1 MASAGFNTPIGLP
14 FTELTEV
21 DSTNIYAMNQVK
33 TNLAGHGAAF
43 LAQKQWAG
51 KGQMGKV
58 WEAQSGQNILLS
70 VVLDPKKLVFNG
82 SALEPS
88 IVSMLVAVGCFNFFN
103 TYAGD
108 ETRIK
113 WPNDIYWRDRK
124 AAGILIEN
132 SFRGSNWQWS
142 IAGMGVNINQTKF
155 DVVQVHP
162 VSLKQITGQTF
173 LVPELAR
180 ELCSCVEAVVEICT
194 KQGPNAIATLY
205 NNALYKK
212 GARVTLRVAEQNI
225 TATICGVLPNG
236 FLEIELENGTK
247 EAHALGSVKWL
258 FNN

>member
-1 MASAGFNTPIGLP
+1 MASEGLNTPIGLP

-58 WEAQSGQNILLS
+58 WEAEKGQNILLS
-70 VVLDPKKLVFNG
+70 VVLDSKKLVFDG
-82 SALEPS
+82 LALEPS
-88 IVSMLVAVGCFNFFN
+88 VVSMLVAVGCFNFFI

-132 SFRGSNWQWS
+132 SFRGPIWQWS
-142 IAGMGVNINQTKF
+142 IAGMGVNLNQTGFGMELTKA
-155 DVVQVHP
+155 
-162 VSLKQITGQTF
+162 VSLKQITGKTF
-173 LVPELAR
+173 QVPALAK
-180 ELCSCVEAVVEICT
+180 ELCSHIEAALQIVVD
-194 KQGPNAIATLY
+194 KGPDTLLALY
-205 NNALYKK
+205 NNVLYKK
-212 GARVTLRVAEQNI
+212 GEQVLLDIEGQKIN
-225 TATICGVLPNG
+225 ATICRVLSNG
-236 FLEIELENGTK
+236 YLEIETENGSK
-247 EAHALGSVKWL
+247 QSHALGAIQWL
-258 FNN
+258 S

>member
-1 MASAGFNTPIGLP
+1 MASAGLNTPIGLP

-33 TNLAGHGAAF
+33 TNMAGHGAAF

-58 WEAQSGQNILLS
+58 WEAESGQNILLS

-82 SALEPS
+82 SELEPS
-88 IVSMLVAVGCFNFFN
+88 IVSMLIAVGCFNFFI

-132 SFRGSNWQWS
+132 SFRGPIWQWS
-142 IAGMGVNINQTKF
+142 VAGMGVNINQTEFGTGLQKA
-155 DVVQVHP
+155 
-162 VSLKQITGQTF
+162 VSLKQMTGKTF
-173 LVPELAR
+173 QVPALAK
-180 ELCSCVEAVVEICT
+180 ELCNHIEAALQMVVD
-194 KQGPNAIATLY
+194 KGPGTLLELY

-212 GARVTLRVAEQNI
+212 GEQVQLDIEGKKI
-225 TATICGVLPNG
+225 TATICRVLSNG
-236 FLEIELENGTK
+236 HLEIETENGSK
-247 EAHALGSVKWL
+247 QSHALGAIKWL
-258 FNN
+258 S

>member
-1 MASAGFNTPIGLP
+1 MASVGLNTPLGLP

-70 VVLDPKKLVFNG
+70 LVLDPKKLVFNG
-82 SALEPS
+82 SDLDPS
-88 IVSMLVAVGCFNFFN
+88 IVSMLFAVGTFNFF
-103 TYAGD
+103 TRYAGD

-132 SFRGSNWQWS
+132 SFRGPIWQWS
-142 IAGMGVNINQTKF
+142 IAGMGVNINQTEFGTGLTKA
-155 DVVQVHP
+155 
-162 VSLKQITGQTF
+162 VSLKQITGKTF
-173 LVPELAR
+173 LISALAK
-180 ELCSCVEAVVEICT
+180 ELCGFIEAAWQIAVD
-194 KQGPNAIATLY
+194 KGPDTLLALY
-205 NNALYKK
+205 NNVLYKK
-212 GARVTLRVAEQNI
+212 GERVHLEIEGQKI
-225 TATICGVLPNG
+225 TATICRVLSNG
-236 FLEIELENGTK
+236 YLEIETENGIK
-247 EAHALGSVKWL
+247 QSHALGAIQWIS
-258 FNN
+258 

>member
-1 MASAGFNTPIGLP
+1 LASAGFNTPIGLP

-58 WEAQSGQNILLS
+58 WEAQTGQNILLS
-70 VVLDPKKLVFNG
+70 VVLDPKKLVFDG
-82 SALEPS
+82 LALEPS
-88 IVSMLVAVGCFNFFN
+88 VVSMLVAVGCFNFFI

-108 ETRIK
+108 ETSIK

-132 SFRGSNWQWS
+132 SFRGPIWQWS
-142 IAGMGVNINQTKF
+142 IAGMGVNINQTEFGTGLQKA
-155 DVVQVHP
+155 
-162 VSLKQITGQTF
+162 VSLKQMTGKTF
-173 LVPELAR
+173 QVPALAK
-180 ELCSCVEAVVEICT
+180 ELCSHIEAALQMVVD
-194 KQGPNAIATLY
+194 KGPDTLLALY

-212 GARVTLRVAEQNI
+212 GEQVQLDIEGQKI
-225 TATICGVLPNG
+225 TATICRVLSNG
-236 FLEIELENGTK
+236 HLEIETENGIK
-247 EAHALGSVKWL
+247 QSHALGAIHWL
-258 FNN
+258 S

>member
-1 MASAGFNTPIGLP
+1 MASVGLNTPLGLP

-70 VVLDPKKLVFNG
+70 LVLDPKKLVFNG
-82 SALEPS
+82 SDLDPS
-88 IVSMLVAVGCFNFFN
+88 IVSMLIAVGTFNFF
-103 TYAGD
+103 TRYGGD

-132 SFRGSNWQWS
+132 SFRGPIWQWS
-142 IAGMGVNINQTKF
+142 IAGMGVNINQTNFGTELNKA
-155 DVVQVHP
+155 
-162 VSLKQITGQTF
+162 VSLKQITGKTY
-173 LVPELAR
+173 LVKDLAV
-180 ELCSCVEAVVEICT
+180 ELCKHIQDALDLLVT
-194 KQGPNAIATLY
+194 QGPDELIALY

-212 GARVTLRVAEQNI
+212 GELVTVAVHEVI
-225 TATICGVLPNG
+225 KTVTICRVLPNG
-236 FLEIELENGTK
+236 YLEIENENGIK
-247 EAHALGSVKWL
+247 ESVALGAVKWL
-258 FNN
+258 P

>member
-1 MASAGFNTPIGLP
+1 LASAGLNTPIGLP

-33 TNLAGHGAAF
+33 TNMAGHGAAF

-58 WEAQSGQNILLS
+58 WEAESGQNILLS

-82 SALEPS
+82 SELEPS
-88 IVSMLVAVGCFNFFN
+88 IVSMLIAVGCFNFFI

-132 SFRGSNWQWS
+132 SFRGPIWQWS
-142 IAGMGVNINQTKF
+142 VAGMGVNINQTEFGTGLQKA
-155 DVVQVHP
+155 
-162 VSLKQITGQTF
+162 VSLKQMTGKTF
-173 LVPELAR
+173 QVPALAK
-180 ELCSCVEAVVEICT
+180 ELCNHIEAALQMVVD
-194 KQGPNAIATLY
+194 KGPGTLLELY
-205 NNALYKK
+205 NIALYKK
-212 GARVTLRVAEQNI
+212 GEQVQLDIEGKKI
-225 TATICGVLPNG
+225 TATICRVLSNG
-236 FLEIELENGTK
+236 HLEIETENGSK
-247 EAHALGSVKWL
+247 QSHALGAIQWL
-258 FNN
+258 S

>member
-1 MASAGFNTPIGLP
+1 LASAGLNTPIGLP

-33 TNLAGHGAAF
+33 TNMAGHGAAF

-58 WEAQSGQNILLS
+58 WEAESGQNILLS

-82 SALEPS
+82 SELEPS
-88 IVSMLVAVGCFNFFN
+88 IVSMLIAVGCFNFFI

-132 SFRGSNWQWS
+132 SFRGPIWQWS
-142 IAGMGVNINQTKF
+142 VAGMGVNINQTEFGTGLQKA
-155 DVVQVHP
+155 
-162 VSLKQITGQTF
+162 VSLKQMTGKTF
-173 LVPELAR
+173 QVPALAK
-180 ELCSCVEAVVEICT
+180 ELCNHIEAALQMVVD
-194 KQGPNAIATLY
+194 KGPGTLLELY

-212 GARVTLRVAEQNI
+212 GEQVQLDIEGKKI
-225 TATICGVLPNG
+225 TATICRVLSNG
-236 FLEIELENGTK
+236 HLEIETENGSK
-247 EAHALGSVKWL
+247 QSHALGAIQWL
-258 FNN
+258 S

>member
-1 MASAGFNTPIGLP
+1 LASAGLNTLIGLP

-33 TNLAGHGAAF
+33 TNMAGHGAAF

-58 WEAQSGQNILLS
+58 WEAESGQNILLS

-82 SALEPS
+82 SELEPS
-88 IVSMLVAVGCFNFFN
+88 IVSMLIAVGCFNFFI

-132 SFRGSNWQWS
+132 SFRGPIWQWS
-142 IAGMGVNINQTKF
+142 VAGMGVNINQTEFGTGLQKA
-155 DVVQVHP
+155 
-162 VSLKQITGQTF
+162 VSLKQMTGKTF
-173 LVPELAR
+173 QVPALAK
-180 ELCSCVEAVVEICT
+180 ELCSHIEAALQMVVD
-194 KQGPNAIATLY
+194 KGPDTLLALY

-212 GARVTLRVAEQNI
+212 GEQVQLDIEGQKI
-225 TATICGVLPNG
+225 TATICRVLSNG
-236 FLEIELENGTK
+236 HLEIETENGSK
-247 EAHALGSVKWL
+247 QSHALGAIQWL
-258 FNN
+258 S

>member
-1 MASAGFNTPIGLP
+1 MASAGLNTPIGLP

-33 TNLAGHGAAF
+33 TNMAGHGAAF

-58 WEAQSGQNILLS
+58 WEAESGQNILLS

-82 SALEPS
+82 SELEPS
-88 IVSMLVAVGCFNFFN
+88 IVSMLVAVGCFNFFI

-132 SFRGSNWQWS
+132 SFRGPIWQWS
-142 IAGMGVNINQTKF
+142 VAGMGVNINQTEFGTGLQKA
-155 DVVQVHP
+155 
-162 VSLKQITGQTF
+162 VSLKQMTGKTF
-173 LVPELAR
+173 QVPALAK
-180 ELCSCVEAVVEICT
+180 ELCSHIEAALQMVVD
-194 KQGPNAIATLY
+194 KGPGTLLELY

-212 GARVTLRVAEQNI
+212 GEQVQLDIEGKKI
-225 TATICGVLPNG
+225 TATICRVLSNG
-236 FLEIELENGTK
+236 HLEIETENGIK
-247 EAHALGSVKWL
+247 QSHALGAIQWL
-258 FNN
+258 S

>member
-1 MASAGFNTPIGLP
+1 MASAGLNTLIGLP

-33 TNLAGHGAAF
+33 TNMAGHGAAF

-58 WEAQSGQNILLS
+58 WEAESGQNILLS

-82 SALEPS
+82 SELEPS
-88 IVSMLVAVGCFNFFN
+88 IVSMLIAVGCFNFFI

-132 SFRGSNWQWS
+132 SFRGPIWQWS
-142 IAGMGVNINQTKF
+142 VAGMGVNINQTEFGTGLQKA
-155 DVVQVHP
+155 
-162 VSLKQITGQTF
+162 VSLKQMTGKTF
-173 LVPELAR
+173 QVPALAK
-180 ELCSCVEAVVEICT
+180 ELCSHIEAALQMVVD
-194 KQGPNAIATLY
+194 KGPGTLLELY

-212 GARVTLRVAEQNI
+212 GEQVQLDIEGKKI
-225 TATICGVLPNG
+225 TATICRVLSNG
-236 FLEIELENGTK
+236 HLEIETENGSK
-247 EAHALGSVKWL
+247 QSHALGAIKWL
-258 FNN
+258 S

>member
-1 MASAGFNTPIGLP
+1 MASAGLNTPIGLP

-58 WEAQSGQNILLS
+58 WEAESGQNILLS

-82 SALEPS
+82 SELEPS
-88 IVSMLVAVGCFNFFN
+88 IVSMLIAVGCFNFFI

-132 SFRGSNWQWS
+132 SFRGPIWQWS
-142 IAGMGVNINQTKF
+142 VAGMGVNINQTEFGTGLQKA
-155 DVVQVHP
+155 
-162 VSLKQITGQTF
+162 VSLKQMTGKTF
-173 LVPELAR
+173 QVPALAK
-180 ELCSCVEAVVEICT
+180 ELCSHIEAALQMVVD
-194 KQGPNAIATLY
+194 KGPGTLLELY

-212 GARVTLRVAEQNI
+212 GEQVQLDIEGKKI
-225 TATICGVLPNG
+225 TATICRVLSNG
-236 FLEIELENGTK
+236 HLEIETENGSK
-247 EAHALGSVKWL
+247 QSHALGAIQWL
-258 FNN
+258 S

>member
-1 MASAGFNTPIGLP
+1 MASVGLNTPLGLP

-70 VVLDPKKLVFNG
+70 LVLDPKKLVFNG
-82 SALEPS
+82 SDLDPS
-88 IVSMLVAVGCFNFFN
+88 IVSMLIAVGTFNFF
-103 TYAGD
+103 TRYGGD

-132 SFRGSNWQWS
+132 SFRGPIWQWS
-142 IAGMGVNINQTKF
+142 IAGMGVNINQTSFGNELHKA
-155 DVVQVHP
+155 
-162 VSLKQITGQTF
+162 VSLKQITGKTYI
-173 LVPELAR
+173 VKDLAV
-180 ELCSCVEAVVEICT
+180 ELCGCIQDALDLLLT
-194 KQGPNAIATLY
+194 QGPDALITLY

-212 GARVTLRVAEQNI
+212 GELVTVAVHEVI
-225 TATICGVLPNG
+225 KTVTICRVLPNG
-236 FLEIELENGTK
+236 YLEIENENGTK
-247 EAHALGSVKWL
+247 ESVALGAVKWL
-258 FNN
+258 P

>member
-51 KGQMGKV
+51 KGQMGKI
-58 WEAQSGQNILLS
+58 WEAQTGQNILLS
-70 VVLDPKKLVFNG
+70 VVLDPKKLVFDG
-82 SALEPS
+82 LALEPS
-88 IVSMLVAVGCFNFFN
+88 VVSMLVAVGCFNFFI

-108 ETRIK
+108 ETSIK

-132 SFRGSNWQWS
+132 SFRGPIWQWS
-142 IAGMGVNINQTKF
+142 IAGMGVNINQTEFGTGLQKA
-155 DVVQVHP
+155 
-162 VSLKQITGQTF
+162 VSLKQMTGKTF
-173 LVPELAR
+173 QVPALAK
-180 ELCSCVEAVVEICT
+180 ELCSHIEAALQMVVD
-194 KQGPNAIATLY
+194 KGPDTLLALY

-212 GARVTLRVAEQNI
+212 GEQVQLDIEGQKI
-225 TATICGVLPNG
+225 TATICRVLSNG
-236 FLEIELENGTK
+236 HLEIETENGSK
-247 EAHALGSVKWL
+247 QSHALGTIKWL
-258 FNN
+258 S

>member
-1 MASAGFNTPIGLP
+1 MASAGLNTPIGLP

-33 TNLAGHGAAF
+33 TNMAGHGAAF

-58 WEAQSGQNILLS
+58 WEAESGQNILLS

-82 SALEPS
+82 SELEPS
-88 IVSMLVAVGCFNFFN
+88 IVSMLIAVGCFNFFI

-132 SFRGSNWQWS
+132 SFRGPIWQWS
-142 IAGMGVNINQTKF
+142 VAGMGVNINQTEFGTGLQKA
-155 DVVQVHP
+155 
-162 VSLKQITGQTF
+162 VSLKQMTGKTF
-173 LVPELAR
+173 QVPALAK
-180 ELCSCVEAVVEICT
+180 ELCNHIEAALQMLVD
-194 KQGPNAIATLY
+194 KGPGTLLELY

-212 GARVTLRVAEQNI
+212 GEQVQLDIEGKKI
-225 TATICGVLPNG
+225 TATICRVLSNG
-236 FLEIELENGTK
+236 HLEIETENGSK
-247 EAHALGSVKWL
+247 QSHALGAIKWL
-258 FNN
+258 S

>member
-1 MASAGFNTPIGLP
+1 LASAGLNTPIGLP

-33 TNLAGHGAAF
+33 TNMAGHGAAF

-58 WEAQSGQNILLS
+58 WEAESGQNILLS

-82 SALEPS
+82 SELEPS
-88 IVSMLVAVGCFNFFN
+88 IVSMLIAVGCFNFFI

-132 SFRGSNWQWS
+132 SFRGPIWQWS
-142 IAGMGVNINQTKF
+142 VAGMGVNINQTEFGTGLQKA
-155 DVVQVHP
+155 
-162 VSLKQITGQTF
+162 VSLKQMTGKTF
-173 LVPELAR
+173 QVPALAK
-180 ELCSCVEAVVEICT
+180 ELCSHIEAALQMVVD
-194 KQGPNAIATLY
+194 KGPGTLLELY

-212 GARVTLRVAEQNI
+212 GEQVQLDIEGKKI
-225 TATICGVLPNG
+225 TATICRVLSNG
-236 FLEIELENGTK
+236 HLEIETENGSK
-247 EAHALGSVKWL
+247 QSHALGAIKWL
-258 FNN
+258 S

>member
-1 MASAGFNTPIGLP
+1 LASAGLNTPIGLP

-33 TNLAGHGAAF
+33 TNMAGHGAAF

-58 WEAQSGQNILLS
+58 WEAESGQNILLS

-82 SALEPS
+82 SELEPS
-88 IVSMLVAVGCFNFFN
+88 IVSMLIAVGCFNFFI

-132 SFRGSNWQWS
+132 SFRGPIWQWS
-142 IAGMGVNINQTKF
+142 VAGMGVNINQTEFGTGLQKA
-155 DVVQVHP
+155 
-162 VSLKQITGQTF
+162 VSLKQMTGKTF
-173 LVPELAR
+173 QVPALAK
-180 ELCSCVEAVVEICT
+180 ELCNHIEAALQMVVD
-194 KQGPNAIATLY
+194 KGPGTLLELY

-212 GARVTLRVAEQNI
+212 GEQVQLDIEGKKI
-225 TATICGVLPNG
+225 TATICRVLSNG
-236 FLEIELENGTK
+236 HLEIETENGSK
-247 EAHALGSVKWL
+247 QSHALGAIKWL
-258 FNN
+258 S

>member
-1 MASAGFNTPIGLP
+1 LASAGLNTPIGLP

-33 TNLAGHGAAF
+33 TNMAGHGAAF

-58 WEAQSGQNILLS
+58 WEAESGQNILLS

-82 SALEPS
+82 SELEPS
-88 IVSMLVAVGCFNFFN
+88 IVSMLIAVGCFNFFI

-132 SFRGSNWQWS
+132 SFRGPIWQWS
-142 IAGMGVNINQTKF
+142 VAGMGVNINQTEFGTGLQKA
-155 DVVQVHP
+155 
-162 VSLKQITGQTF
+162 VSLKQMTGKTF
-173 LVPELAR
+173 QVPALAK
-180 ELCSCVEAVVEICT
+180 ELCSHIEAALQMVVD
-194 KQGPNAIATLY
+194 KGPDTLLALY

-212 GARVTLRVAEQNI
+212 GEQVQLDIEGQKI
-225 TATICGVLPNG
+225 TATICRVLSNG
-236 FLEIELENGTK
+236 HLEIETENGSK
-247 EAHALGSVKWL
+247 QSHALGAIKWL
-258 FNN
+258 S

>member
-1 MASAGFNTPIGLP
+1 MASAGLNTPIGLP

-33 TNLAGHGAAF
+33 TNMAGHGAAF

-58 WEAQSGQNILLS
+58 WEAESGQNILLS

-82 SALEPS
+82 SELEPS
-88 IVSMLVAVGCFNFFN
+88 IVSMLIAVGCFNFFI

-132 SFRGSNWQWS
+132 SFRGPIWQWS
-142 IAGMGVNINQTKF
+142 VAGMGVNINQTEFGTGLQKA
-155 DVVQVHP
+155 
-162 VSLKQITGQTF
+162 VSLKQMTSKTF
-173 LVPELAR
+173 QVPALAK
-180 ELCSCVEAVVEICT
+180 ELCNHIEAALQMVVD
-194 KQGPNAIATLY
+194 KGPGTLLELY

-212 GARVTLRVAEQNI
+212 GEQVQLDIEGKKI
-225 TATICGVLPNG
+225 TATICRVLSNG
-236 FLEIELENGTK
+236 HLEIETENGSK
-247 EAHALGSVKWL
+247 QSHALGAIKWL
-258 FNN
+258 S

>member
-1 MASAGFNTPIGLP
+1 MASAGLNTPIGLP

-33 TNLAGHGAAF
+33 TNMAGHGAAF

-58 WEAQSGQNILLS
+58 WEAESGQNILLS

-82 SALEPS
+82 SELEPS
-88 IVSMLVAVGCFNFFN
+88 IVSMLIAVGCFNFFI

-132 SFRGSNWQWS
+132 SFRGPIWQWS
-142 IAGMGVNINQTKF
+142 VAGMGVNINQTEFGTGLQKA
-155 DVVQVHP
+155 
-162 VSLKQITGQTF
+162 VSLKQMTGKTF
-173 LVPELAR
+173 QVPALAK
-180 ELCSCVEAVVEICT
+180 ELCSHIEAALQMVVD
-194 KQGPNAIATLY
+194 KGPGTLLELY

-212 GARVTLRVAEQNI
+212 GEQVQLDIEGKKI
-225 TATICGVLPNG
+225 TATICRVLSNG
-236 FLEIELENGTK
+236 HLEIETENGSK
-247 EAHALGSVKWL
+247 QSHALGAIQWL
-258 FNN
+258 S

>member
-1 MASAGFNTPIGLP
+1 LASVGLNTPLGLP

-70 VVLDPKKLVFNG
+70 LVLDPKKLVFNG
-82 SALEPS
+82 SDLDPS
-88 IVSMLVAVGCFNFFN
+88 IVSMLIAVGTFNFF
-103 TYAGD
+103 TRYGGD

-132 SFRGSNWQWS
+132 SFRGPIWQWS
-142 IAGMGVNINQTKF
+142 IAGMGVNINQTNFGTELNKA
-155 DVVQVHP
+155 
-162 VSLKQITGQTF
+162 VSLKQITGKTY
-173 LVPELAR
+173 LVKDLAV
-180 ELCSCVEAVVEICT
+180 ELCKHIQDALDILVT
-194 KQGPNAIATLY
+194 QGPNELIALY
-205 NNALYKK
+205 NNVLYKK
-212 GARVTLRVAEQNI
+212 GELVTVAVHEVI
-225 TATICGVLPNG
+225 KTVTICRVLPNG
-236 FLEIELENGTK
+236 YLEIENENGTK
-247 EAHALGSVKWL
+247 ESVALGTVKWL
-258 FNN
+258 S

>member
-58 WEAQSGQNILLS
+58 WEAETGQNILLS
-70 VVLDPKKLVFNG
+70 VVLDPKKLVFDG
-82 SALEPS
+82 LTLEPS
-88 IVSMLVAVGCFNFFN
+88 VVSMLVAVGCFNFFI

-108 ETRIK
+108 ETSIK

-132 SFRGSNWQWS
+132 SFRGPIWQWS
-142 IAGMGVNINQTKF
+142 IAGMGVNINQTEFGTGLQKA
-155 DVVQVHP
+155 
-162 VSLKQITGQTF
+162 VSLKQMTGKTF
-173 LVPELAR
+173 QVPALAK
-180 ELCSCVEAVVEICT
+180 ELCSHIEAALQMVVD
-194 KQGPNAIATLY
+194 KGPGTLLELY

-212 GARVTLRVAEQNI
+212 GEQVQLDIEGKKI
-225 TATICGVLPNG
+225 TATICRVLSNG
-236 FLEIELENGTK
+236 HLEIETENGSK
-247 EAHALGSVKWL
+247 QSHALGAIKWL
-258 FNN
+258 S